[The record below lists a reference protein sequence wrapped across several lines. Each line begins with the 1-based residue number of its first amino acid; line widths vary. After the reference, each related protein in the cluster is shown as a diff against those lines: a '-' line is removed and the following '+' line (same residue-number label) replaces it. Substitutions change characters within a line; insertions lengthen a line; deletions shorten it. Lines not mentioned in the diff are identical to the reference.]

1 MITFVLRRLLLFV
14 PTLWAIA
21 TLTFF
26 MIRLA
31 PGGPFMAEKDIPETV
46 KQQLTHRYGLDRPL
60 GEQYVTFLANAAR
73 FDFGPSYRFPAR
85 SVRDIILEGLPV
97 SAELGGWA
105 LLFALLVGVPL
116 GVLAAS
122 TPSGTPT
129 SSANSSAQ
137 PPSSADTGRPSRMM
151 SRTERAGNR

>member
-1 MITFVLRRLLLFV
+1 MIAFLTRRILLMI

-31 PGGPFMAEKDIPETV
+31 PGGPFMSEKDIPPSVVE
-46 KQQLTHRYGLDRPL
+46 QLQHRYGLDRPL
-60 GEQYVTFLANAAR
+60 GVQYLTFLGNAAR

-85 SVRDIILEGLPV
+85 SVREIILEGLPV

-105 LLFALLVGVPL
+105 LLLALLVGIPV
-116 GVLAAS
+116 GVLAARKQNTAIDFGAMTLALAGVS
-122 TPSGTPT
+122 IPNRSE
-129 SSANSSAQ
+129 
-137 PPSSADTGRPSRMM
+137 
-151 SRTERAGNR
+151 ERRVGKECA

>member
-1 MITFVLRRLLLFV
+1 MITFVTRRVLLMI

-31 PGGPFMAEKDIPETV
+31 PGGPFMSEKDIPAAV
-46 KQQLTHRYGLDRPL
+46 KEQLQHKYGLDRPL
-60 GEQYVTFLANAAR
+60 SEQYTTFLANAVR

-85 SVRDIILEGLPV
+85 SVREIILEGLPV

-105 LLFALLVGVPL
+105 LLLALLVGIPV
-116 GVLAAS
+116 GVVAA
-122 TPSGTPT
+122 
-129 SSANSSAQ
+129 
-137 PPSSADTGRPSRMM
+137 
-151 SRTERAGNR
+151 